1 MFKVIIIDDEPI
13 IRKGLK
19 NIINWKQF
27 GCTVCAEASDGEEG
41 KHLIEVHHP
50 DILITDIRMPE
61 MDGLNMIRDVK
72 SCIPNC
78 KIIILTGYR
87 DFDYVQEAIKLG
99 AFDFVLKPSRI
110 EELAAVV
117 RRAVDELK
125 CQRNRAEEMDKLRR
139 LFEQNIPVLR
149 EKFLYDV
156 LYEINTNSDD
166 ITARASLLGIE
177 TGRFILLAAE
187 IDDDEDKTHNRG
199 NMHLYQ
205 FGIINI
211 FEEVFQDS
219 CKLVSV
225 SLNDKSTAFILQ
237 LSDDESNYNEIINN
251 KCAYIQ
257 NMVTNCF
264 GFTISV
270 AVSSEGRGIMQLPGK
285 LKECREALEYKF
297 YLGSN
302 TIIFHSDLNGFFKY
316 NDYSLLEKY
325 RRMLIEGI
333 KTGNE
338 SIVNKRLEDIFESIE
353 NLDNIDAQYL
363 KTFYLSIITY
373 INNMHLSVAE
383 ADNEKK
389 PESMNIPGLH
399 EIIAKSETIN
409 ELNYLLKEVS
419 LSIAAKINN
428 YNNKNIKM
436 VLRKA
441 IDYINEHYNEQL
453 TLNEVAEKIFVSSC
467 YISRMFKKELGKNFV
482 DYLNGLRLEKA
493 KELLKDPKYKTYEIA
508 ELVGIPD
515 AHYFSRLFKK
525 YEGLTPTEYRDM
537 R

>member
-27 GCTVCAEASDGEEG
+27 DCTVCAEASDGEEG
-41 KHLIEVHHP
+41 KRLIEIHRP

-72 SCIPNC
+72 SHIPNC

-99 AFDFVLKPSRI
+99 AFDFVLKPSKI
-110 EELAAVV
+110 EELASVI
-117 RRAVDELK
+117 RRATGELK
-125 CQRNRAEEMDKLRR
+125 NQRSRAEEMDKLRR
-139 LFEQNIPVLR
+139 LFEQNIPVLK

-156 LYEINTNSDD
+156 LYEINPNSDD
-166 ITARASLLGIE
+166 IMSRANLLGIE
-177 TGRFILLAAE
+177 IERFILLTAE
-187 IDDDEDKTHNRG
+187 IDNDEDKLHNRG

-205 FGIINI
+205 FGVINI
-211 FEEVFQDS
+211 FEEVFHDS
-219 CKLVSV
+219 YKMTSV
-225 SLNDKSTAFILQ
+225 SLNDNSAAFIVQ
-237 LSDDESNYNEIINN
+237 LSDSENNYNEAINN

-270 AVSSEGRGIMQLPGK
+270 AVSSDGRGIMQLPEK
-285 LKECREALEYKF
+285 LRECREALEYKF

-302 TIIFHSDLNGFFKY
+302 AIIFHSDLNGFFKY
-316 NDYSLLEKY
+316 GDYSLLEKY
-325 RRMLIEGI
+325 RQMLIEGI

-338 SIVNKRLEDIFESIE
+338 SIVNKRLEDIFESVKSLE
-353 NLDNIDAQYL
+353 NIDAQYL

-373 INNMHLSVAE
+373 INNIRLSIAQ
-383 ADNEKK
+383 ADNGKK
-389 PESMNIPGLH
+389 PESINLPGLQD
-399 EIIAKSETIN
+399 IIAKSGKID

-441 IDYINEHYNEQL
+441 MDYINEHYTEQI
-453 TLNEVAEKIFVSSC
+453 TLNDVAEKIFVSSC

-482 DYLNGLRLEKA
+482 DYLNGLRMERA

-525 YEGLTPTEYRDM
+525 YEGLTPTEYKDM
-537 R
+537 S